1 MKKIIF
7 AVLVFV
13 NFSFGVNL
21 LDKEVFNNQDNIE
34 IKLKFDKSYKA
45 DLTSRKEN
53 TSNIITLKNVTSD
66 ELFNGQINS
75 KILSEYKIVPK
86 GNQTQIV
93 LLNGEKLNIQAQ
105 STDSGLSL
113 ILKIS
118 DPNLKQL
125 QVASDEVK
133 ASKKP
138 FDFTLFFIIL
148 AIILLLILTYFAT
161 KKLSKKSQK
170 AKSDEFWDIPDS
182 IEPNDIDNKEN
193 FQQKDIL
200 NDINLENLEKNDEDE
215 LDIMTFDDED
225 FEIKKSQNLE
235 KNQEILESQDEQIY
249 EDEIQAFKNDENK
262 ITLEEFIKEHENSE
276 FERIV
281 ENEKSQKLEEFDD
294 VEIMAAKKVQNSLAL
309 VIKYKDKQHLVVLN
323 ENNYF

>member
-13 NFSFGVNL
+13 NFSFCVNL

-93 LLNGEKLNIQAQ
+93 LINGEKLNIQAQ

-161 KKLSKKSQK
+161 KKLSKKGQK

-215 LDIMTFDDED
+215 G
-225 FEIKKSQNLE
+225 SG
-235 KNQEILESQDEQIY
+235 
-249 EDEIQAFKNDENK
+249 
-262 ITLEEFIKEHENSE
+262 NS
-276 FERIV
+276 
-281 ENEKSQKLEEFDD
+281 
-294 VEIMAAKKVQNSLAL
+294 AP
-309 VIKYKDKQHLVVLN
+309 
-323 ENNYF
+323 YFTGKGKTS